1 MNSQENDLV
10 ISAGR
15 LFCADTGLDGPGAVA
30 VRDGLIAKSGPRTAD
45 LAGEALSF
53 PDGILLPGFVDL
65 HAHPAPSDWRFGID
79 PDSEILPRGTTTML
93 SQGDAGAATW
103 DAYRGAIIERSRARI
118 RMALSPAVY
127 GERYDRGCFDNLD
140 EIDVDACVETIE
152 SDGGEHIWGIAANLA
167 STGRN
172 DPREVMRRTM
182 EAAERSGKPLLYGV
196 RRQPGDWPID
206 EQLALLRAGDVFTY
220 CLQGDAETI
229 VAGGRVRDSVWE
241 ARERGVLFDVGLGKG
256 TTNMG
261 VSVEALAD
269 GFLPDT
275 ISTDVYKRHLG
286 WDPPHDMPM
295 TISKLIRAGMPE
307 TEAFARATLHPAR
320 VLGLAGEVGTLAVGA
335 HADLVVL
342 RWNAG
347 PVPQVDTAD
356 GVLEG
361 PYLEPLLTVRAGV
374 VVE

>member
-1 MNSQENDLV
+1 MNSQENNLV

-30 VRDGLIAKSGPRTAD
+30 VRNGLIAKSGPGAAD
-45 LAGEALSF
+45 PAGEVLSF
-53 PDGILLPGFVDL
+53 PDCILLPGFVDL

-103 DAYRGAIIERSRARI
+103 DAYRRAIIERSRARI
-118 RMALSPAVY
+118 RMALSPAMY
-127 GERYDRGCFDNLD
+127 GERYDRGCFDSLE
-140 EIDVDACVETIE
+140 EIDVDACVEAIE
-152 SDGGEHIWGIAANLA
+152 SDGGELIWGIAANLA

-172 DPREVMRRTM
+172 DPREVMRRVM
-182 EAAERSGKPLLYGV
+182 EAADRSGKPLLYGV

-229 VAGGRVRDSVWE
+229 VAGGRVRDCVWE

-261 VSVEALAD
+261 VSVEAFAD

-275 ISTDVYKRHLG
+275 ISTDVYKHHLG
-286 WDPPHDMPM
+286 WHPPHDMPM

-320 VLGLAGEVGTLAVGA
+320 VLGLAGEIGTLAVGA
-335 HADLVVL
+335 LADLVVL

-347 PVPQVDTAD
+347 PVPLVDTAD

-361 PYLEPLLTVRAGV
+361 PRLEPLLTVRAGV
-374 VVE
+374 IVE

>member
-1 MNSQENDLV
+1 MNSQENELV

-30 VRDGLIAKSGPRTAD
+30 VRNGRIAKSGPGAAG

-140 EIDVDACVETIE
+140 EIDVDACVGAIE
-152 SDGGEHIWGIAANLA
+152 SDGGEHIWGVAANLA

-172 DPREVMRRTM
+172 DPREVMRRTL

-196 RRQPGDWPID
+196 RRQAGAWPVD

-275 ISTDVYKRHLG
+275 ISTDVFKRHLG

-295 TISKLIRAGMPE
+295 TISKLIRAGMSE
-307 TEAFARATLHPAR
+307 TEALARATLHPAR

-347 PVPQVDTAD
+347 PVPLVDTAD

>member
-1 MNSQENDLV
+1 M
-10 ISAGR
+10 
-15 LFCADTGLDGPGAVA
+15 
-30 VRDGLIAKSGPRTAD
+30 
-45 LAGEALSF
+45 LSF
-53 PDGILLPGFVDL
+53 PDCILLPGFVDL

-140 EIDVDACVETIE
+140 EIDVDACVEAIE

-172 DPREVMRRTM
+172 DPREVMRRTL

-347 PVPQVDTAD
+347 PVPLVDTAD
-356 GVLEG
+356 GVLQG

>member
-30 VRDGLIAKSGPRTAD
+30 VRNGLISRSGPGPAGP
-45 LAGEALSF
+45 AGEVLSF
-53 PDGILLPGFVDL
+53 PDCILLPGFVDL

-103 DAYRGAIIERSRARI
+103 DAYRRAIIERSRARI
-118 RMALSPAVY
+118 RMALSPAIY

-140 EIDVDACVETIE
+140 EIDVDACVEAVE

-172 DPREVMRRTM
+172 DPREVMRRTL

-307 TEAFARATLHPAR
+307 TEAFARATLDPAR
-320 VLGLAGEVGTLAVGA
+320 VLDLAGEIGTLAVGA
-335 HADLVVL
+335 RADLVVL

-347 PVPQVDTAD
+347 PVPLVDTAD

-361 PYLEPLLTVRAGV
+361 PYLEPLLTVRDGV
-374 VVE
+374 IVE